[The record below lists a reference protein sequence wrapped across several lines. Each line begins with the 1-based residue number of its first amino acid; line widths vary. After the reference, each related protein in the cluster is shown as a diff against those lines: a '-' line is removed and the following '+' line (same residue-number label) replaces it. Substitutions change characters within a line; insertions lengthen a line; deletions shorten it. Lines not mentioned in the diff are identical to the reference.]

1 MKFPNKHIMETN
13 DQLSKS
19 FNTAKYHYTQNWE
32 TGRKNVLQEL
42 KEIRDKVQE
51 QARILSIGSITY
63 SSVGVVGGG
72 LTIAGIIAAPFTF
85 GISLGMTV
93 AGIATGVT
101 SAVAGVTHGA
111 VKFGIVKQLCEDA
124 KISLEQHEESCDNM
138 RNMLKMLQN
147 EVEGENKE
155 SNNVAS
161 VIKLGT
167 ALAKIIPSEAKGVSN
182 GAAKLSTEALSVV
195 VAIRIVVDLG
205 SLVWNSVD
213 LSNFN
218 DGKLCPE
225 AQKLQDVIDQMES
238 EYNDVAELFK

>member
-1 MKFPNKHIMETN
+1 METN

-51 QARILSIGSITY
+51 QARILSIWSITY

-85 GISLGMTV
+85 GISLGLTV

-101 SAVAGVTHGA
+101 SAVAGVT
-111 VKFGIVKQLCEDA
+111 
-124 KISLEQHEESCDNM
+124 HEESCDNM

>member
-1 MKFPNKHIMETN
+1 M
-13 DQLSKS
+13 
-19 FNTAKYHYTQNWE
+19 
-32 TGRKNVLQEL
+32 
-42 KEIRDKVQE
+42 
-51 QARILSIGSITY
+51 
-63 SSVGVVGGG
+63 
-72 LTIAGIIAAPFTF
+72 
-85 GISLGMTV
+85 

-124 KISLEQHEESCDNM
+124 KISLKQHEESCDNM

-147 EVEGENKE
+147 EVEGENRE